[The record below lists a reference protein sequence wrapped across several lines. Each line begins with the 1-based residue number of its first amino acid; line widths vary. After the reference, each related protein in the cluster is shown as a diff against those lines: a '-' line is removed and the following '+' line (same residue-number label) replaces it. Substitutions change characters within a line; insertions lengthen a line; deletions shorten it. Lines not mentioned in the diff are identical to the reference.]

1 MSYFHPHFSYYISL
15 LPLSRSLLIG
25 SGSPPADYLS
35 PLVIVMMAIGLGVPL
50 LLLLVG
56 GVYVC
61 IRKRAAPTNYEPIN

>member
-1 MSYFHPHFSYYISL
+1 MRCLTSTPLLLVL
-15 LPLSRSLLIG
+15 LPLSRTLLIG
-25 SGSPPADYLS
+25 SGSPPVDYLS

-61 IRKRAAPTNYEPIN
+61 VRKRASPTNYEPIN